1 MRKLLV
7 GALMAMLVAV
17 VAACGDDDAGGTTRV
32 EVTSVLS
39 ADEAMALAD
48 TMLVAYQQGDYATHS
63 ASWSSA
69 MKSAIDES
77 AFQASRESVL
87 PVAGDYVGI
96 VDVMLEAADT
106 EGFVRWV
113 FTADFTLEDRV
124 FTLVMR
130 PTDAVIEGAFINP
143 AD

>member
-7 GALMAMLVAV
+7 GALMAMLVV

-96 VDVMLEAADT
+96 VDARLEAADT

-124 FTLVMR
+124 FILVML
-130 PTDAVIEGAFINP
+130 PTDAVVEGAFINP